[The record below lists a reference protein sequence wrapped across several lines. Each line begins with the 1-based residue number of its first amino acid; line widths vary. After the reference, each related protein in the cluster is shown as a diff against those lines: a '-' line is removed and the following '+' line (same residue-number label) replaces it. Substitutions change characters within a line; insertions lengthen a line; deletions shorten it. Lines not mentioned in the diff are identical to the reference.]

1 MKLSDDYEREWN
13 QGLPLIYMAVGA
25 SLFFIAMI
33 ALVFFL
39 NRKEPE
45 GSSEKVITSET
56 AFLEESEAESSIEQG
71 KQDDI
76 QGRTEAIIDERSPG
90 EKTVEELISG
100 SKLTSDDL
108 DIWDET
114 PIIEKETETQKK
126 DEVVTA
132 EGYLEGEAQD
142 EDPSKGGTY
151 TKIILDS
158 GLEEWIPIIPS
169 LDKHDYNFAGL
180 DFQNPIMTYQEDRE
194 KKSYMG
200 VDVSKYQGFV
210 DYNKLKKAGVSFV
223 MIRIG
228 ARGYGSGQ
236 LILDEYFADNMKGA
250 TDAGLSVGAYFF
262 SQAISIEEA
271 LEEVALVVEELEGY
285 DVTYPVAFDM
295 ESIPGDDARIDYL
308 SRNEKT
314 DIASVFLNGIKDA
327 GYKPIIYGKKEWLLT
342 KIDLTKL
349 TEYDVWLAQEEHTPD
364 FPYEFDM
371 WQYSTSG
378 KIDGIAG
385 KADLN
390 ISFIDYDFK

>member
-1 MKLSDDYEREWN
+1 MKLSDDYEKEWN
-13 QGLPLIYMAVGA
+13 QGLPLIYMAVGV
-25 SLFFIAMI
+25 SLFFIAII
-33 ALVFFL
+33 AVVFL
-39 NRKEPE
+39 MNKEESKESKEPIE
-45 GSSEKVITSET
+45 TMLTSESAT
-56 AFLEESEAESSIEQG
+56 ENNIENDTGTENSTPAEI
-71 KQDDI
+71 
-76 QGRTEAIIDERSPG
+76 IIDQRSPG
-90 EKTVEELISG
+90 EKTLEELISG
-100 SKLTSDDL
+100 SDLISDDL
-108 DIWDET
+108 DIWEELPT
-114 PIIEKETETQKK
+114 FEEETETAPQKEK
-126 DEVVTA
+126 VVTE
-132 EGYLEGEAQD
+132 EGYLAGDFHE

-151 TKIILDS
+151 TRIDLES
-158 GLEEWIPIIPS
+158 GEDGWIPIIPD
-169 LDKHDYNFAGL
+169 LDKHDYNFRGL
-180 DFQNPIMTYQEDRE
+180 DFQNPVMTYHEEGE

-236 LILDEYFADNMKGA
+236 LILDEYFADNIKGA

-262 SQAISIEEA
+262 SQAITTEEA
-271 LEEVALVVEELEGY
+271 LEEVALIVEALEGHTL
-285 DVTYPVAFDM
+285 TYPVAFDM
-295 ESIPGDDARIDYL
+295 ESIPGDNARIDNL
-308 SRNEKT
+308 TKIEKT
-314 DIASVFLNGIKDA
+314 DIASVFLNGIKEA

-349 TEYDVWLAQEEHTPD
+349 TEYDVWLAQVETTPD